1 MIFTELFQRLGTH
14 FARGEE
20 YRDPTET
27 FDLTRITRSTQAR
40 TRMSQS
46 TLVERSR
53 KTLNSEMTEAPPTTL
68 GVKIIKGDF

>member
-1 MIFTELFQRLGTH
+1 MGFTVTLFTNLV
-14 FARGEE
+14 
-20 YRDPTET
+20 
-27 FDLTRITRSTQAR
+27 RITRSTQAR

-68 GVKIIKGDF
+68 GVKITKGDF